1 MPPLKP
7 SLNPIRVAVL
17 VSVIAVLVVVVVVV
31 VVVVAI
37 VRSKAI
43 EYGVLAVAGL
53 NTVEVEYI

>member
-17 VSVIAVLVVVVVVV
+17 VSVIAVLVVVV